1 MMTAED
7 ERTYCEKCHQNF
19 DDDGFDYRLDFP
31 VCLTCASGF
40 PECNNCGEVFDD
52 RGSWSPVCQKCEDRA
67 IFYGGV
73 R

>member
-19 DDDGFDYRLDFP
+19 DDDGFDYRFDFP
-31 VCLTCASGF
+31 VCLTCASDF

-52 RGSWSPVCQKCEDRA
+52 RGSWSLICQRCEDRA